1 MQPPRSA
8 VDDQGDLFRSR
19 LDQLLDAAHPLYKLA
34 DATDWKVFERE
45 FEPLYHAETGRP
57 GLPIRLLVGLHYLK
71 YLHDVSDEIVV
82 ATWLEN
88 PYWQYFCG
96 GTYFQ
101 HRFPCNPTTLVK
113 WRQRVGADG
122 LEKLLQET
130 LAIAQRSGLL
140 PAQEL
145 KQVNVDTTVQE
156 KAVAFPTDARLYN
169 KARRAVV
176 RVAKTQGLPLRQSY
190 ERLGPRALQ
199 QQGRY
204 SAARQGRRAKR
215 ETKRLRTYLGR
226 VLRDVRRQ
234 CVRLE
239 EQGKVIPA
247 TLKEQLE
254 RAQRI
259 YAQERKDRNK
269 LYSMH
274 APEVECIA
282 KGKVHQKYEF
292 GCKVQI
298 VTTSRQGWV
307 VGIDAAHAEVRS
319 EVGDHDKAEGG
330 THTGSGTPYDG
341 ATLKPALDQME
352 RLTGSKPKTACVDRG
367 FRGSKYHPEEVEV
380 LVSGRRGLSAPL
392 KKLLKR
398 RAAIEPV
405 IGHIKAEHGLDRNY
419 LKGREG
425 DRINAM
431 LSGCGF
437 NLRKLL
443 RASHKL
449 KALWRLL
456 SRWLQA
462 MSKTPIWQTR
472 PHANG

>member
-1 MQPPRSA
+1 MQPPRSTQ
-8 VDDQGDLFRSR
+8 DDQGDLFRSR
-19 LDQLLDAAHPLYKLA
+19 LDQLLDCGHPLFKLA
-34 DATDWKVFERE
+34 ESINWKAFERE
-45 FEPLYHAETGRP
+45 FEPLYVAEKGRP

-71 YLHDVSDEIVV
+71 YLHDVSDETVV

-88 PYWQYFCG
+88 PYWQFFCG
-96 GTYFQ
+96 GTYFE
-101 HRFPCNPTTLVK
+101 HSLPCNPTTLVK
-113 WRQRVGADG
+113 WRQRVGANG

-130 LAIAQRSGLL
+130 LATAQRSGLL

-176 RVAKTQGLPLRQSY
+176 RAAKTHGVPLRQSY

-204 SAARQGRRAKR
+204 SAARQGRRARR

-234 CVRLE
+234 CAVMTAER
-239 EQGKVIPA
+239 KTIPA
-247 TLKEQLE
+247 TLEVLLE
-254 RAQRI
+254 RAERIHAQQR
-259 YAQERKDRNK
+259 ADHNK

-282 KGKVHQKYEF
+282 KGKAHKKYEF

-298 VTTSRQGWV
+298 VTTSRQSWV
-307 VGIDAAHAEVRS
+307 VGIDAAHAARHS
-319 EVGDHDKAEGG
+319 PHDDSSHDDSSHDDSS
-330 THTGSGTPYDG
+330 TDSSRGSGTPYDG
-341 ATLKPALDQME
+341 ATLKPALEQME
-352 RLTGSKPKTACVDRG
+352 RLTGQKPERACVDRG
-367 FRGSKYHPEEVEV
+367 FRGRSHHPEGIEI
-380 LVSGRRGLSAPL
+380 LISGRRGLSAPL
-392 KKLLKR
+392 KNLLRR

-405 IGHIKAEHGLDRNY
+405 IGHVKADHGLARNH
-419 LKGREG
+419 LKGVEG

-443 RASHKL
+443 KASHKL
-449 KALWRLL
+449 KALARLL
-456 SRWLQA
+456 WHWLQKFTA
-462 MSKTPIWQTR
+462 AP
-472 PHANG
+472 AYA